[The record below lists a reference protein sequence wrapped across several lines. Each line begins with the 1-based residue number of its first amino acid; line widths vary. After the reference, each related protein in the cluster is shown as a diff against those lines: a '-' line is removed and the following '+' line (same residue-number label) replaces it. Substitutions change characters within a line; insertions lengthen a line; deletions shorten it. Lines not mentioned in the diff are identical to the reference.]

1 MTSWYYKLG
10 RKQGGPVSAEDLGVL
25 ARKGTIK
32 PETLLWHPGLADWVR
47 ASEATELSFCFEINM
62 LDKVSDP
69 LPDPTIA
76 GPWPRCWARLA
87 DEMIIGAVV
96 GLPFG
101 YFIRPH
107 LPEID
112 VNFPAADNLLAI
124 LLLSAFTSI
133 ILWGSM
139 TLFDTTPGKLVAGVR
154 VENRSGM
161 PDWQFYMTRE
171 FRIWFYVNTVG
182 IPYLS
187 IIPCILQYRR
197 VAKGK
202 SAWYDE
208 GAAIVRGKGRLSRS
222 AAAAATAAASFVL
235 TVMAIGYVDKLGAE
249 ERMASSYR
257 YWANP
262 ATGKK
267 ADLWSTWVFEE
278 IKAESG
284 KLYHF
289 TANNLSS
296 EILLGYEP
304 MDQPAVDAIA
314 YGEALQSVVADDISI
329 SDKWESFKLNGFDA
343 ARVTGIETKLKDV
356 NVELTVVIVGRSA
369 WRMLLFVE
377 GRPLN
382 KLAIREVLIHSLLS
396 TAKDINVPE
405 SMPCDDE
412 TCFSALPSI
421 VRFAPS

>member
-1 MTSWYYKLG
+1 MTYWYYKLG

-32 PETLLWHPGLADWVR
+32 PETLLWHPGLADWVS
-47 ASEATELSFCFEINM
+47 ASEATELSLCFESDM
-62 LDKVSDP
+62 LDKESDP

-76 GPWPRCWARLA
+76 GPWPRFWARLA
-87 DEMIIGAVV
+87 DEMIIGAVA

-101 YFIRPH
+101 YLIRPH
-107 LPEID
+107 LPEIG
-112 VNFPAADNLLAI
+112 VNFPAADNLLTIVMLAAI
-124 LLLSAFTSI
+124 TSI
-133 ILWGSM
+133 VLWGAM
-139 TLFDTTPGKLVAGVR
+139 TLFGTTPGKLVAGLR

-171 FRIWFYVNTVG
+171 FRIWFFVNTVG
-182 IPYLS
+182 VPYLS

-197 VAKGK
+197 VAKGGP
-202 SAWYDE
+202 AWYDE

-222 AAAAATAAASFVL
+222 AAAAATAAVTFML
-235 TVMAIGYVDKLGAE
+235 TVMAIGYMNMMRAE

-257 YWANP
+257 YWENP

-267 ADLWSTWVFEE
+267 ADLWSTWVFGE

-289 TANNLSS
+289 TSDKLTS
-296 EILLGYEP
+296 EILFGYEP
-304 MDQPAVDAIA
+304 MDQPSVDAVA
-314 YGEALQSVVADDISI
+314 YGEALQSVIAEDISVNG
-329 SDKWESFKLNGFDA
+329 KWEPFKLNGFDA
-343 ARVTGIETKLKDV
+343 ARVTGIEPKLKDV

-377 GRPLN
+377 GRPLT

-396 TAKDINVPE
+396 TAKDINVPA

-412 TCFSALPSI
+412 TCFSALLSI